1 MISFSM
7 NKTLIVVDA
16 YLSDLERAFVCERM
30 IDQIKSSNFEFKI
43 LLLNKSGQS
52 FGLEKKVDYYY
63 NHSESFMVGYPP
75 QELLDSNKYSRPY
88 VYFETPNCILE
99 NWMPLTNVTD
109 HVASI
114 YNSFILSSRLSTML
128 GFEKFFRVEFDI
140 DFDNDDLL
148 EILTKVSEMKDFLI
162 FGYRKEGKWMGVNQ
176 FLMDVHISGFDNKV
190 FDGYDLVRDDKQYWE
205 MCEKIKYYGKWIE
218 YVIPAIY
225 QTNKLLFGHFDNG
238 KIRERYPKTKFDV
251 VSSSG
256 EWKNKWYEIPK
267 LCRVDSEDEKTKL
280 ENKLGIFFMNDDFEK
295 IFVDTKLFNSKDEI
309 IFQRNL
315 EMGLRVWSYDV
326 IDFEGYVRM
335 ESRYVDQNGKE
346 HFYTREVT
354 SENFTQ
360 LHCRMLVK

>member
-1 MISFSM
+1 
-7 NKTLIVVDA
+7 
-16 YLSDLERAFVCERM
+16 M

-88 VYFETPNCILE
+88 VYFETPSCVLE

-140 DFDNDDLL
+140 DFDSDDLL
-148 EILTKVSEMKDFLI
+148 EILTKVSEMQDFLI
-162 FGYRKEGKWMGVNQ
+162 FGYRKEGKWMGENQ
-176 FLMDVHISGFDNKV
+176 FLMDVHISGFDNSF
-190 FDGYDLVRDDKQYWE
+190 FDEYNLVKNDYEYWDLCSNIE
-205 MCEKIKYYGKWIE
+205 YYGKWIE

-225 QTNKLLFGHFDNG
+225 RKKNIEKISGYLDYE
-238 KIRERYPKTKFDV
+238 KIRMKYPKTKFDV
-251 VSSSG
+251 VSSPG

-267 LCRVDSEDEKTKL
+267 LCKVRSFDGQTKH
-280 ENKLGIFFMNDDFEK
+280 ENKLGIFFFNDDFEK
-295 IFVDTKLFNSKDEI
+295 VLVDTKLFNKDNEI
-309 IFQRNL
+309 IYNKNHQYER
-315 EMGLRVWSYDV
+315 RVWSYDV
-326 IDFEGYVRM
+326 IEFKGYVRM
-335 ESRYVDQNGKE
+335 ESRYLDENGKE
-346 HFYTREVT
+346 HIYTREVT
-354 SENFTQ
+354 SENINQ